1 MSQDYN
7 WPIKKF
13 KVSSL
18 RLDPANPRI
27 PSGAGSNSQRDIIA
41 ELVRNDNVFSLAK
54 SIAHNGFYPN
64 EIPVTF
70 VSKDDKKRY
79 VAEGNRR
86 VAAVKCL
93 LTPEA
98 TPSEFKSKFQQLSNV
113 ANLKAIESLNV
124 VTAPDRKAT
133 MPLLLDRHTHL
144 QIEKWS
150 RPMQAQ
156 FLQRLH
162 SDGMTVE
169 EIAAYSRSTV
179 SDVRSMLR
187 ADALY
192 KAACSIDFGPKLN
205 DKVRSPRKFPLS
217 TLERLF
223 ESKIVLD
230 FFGLEKDDTK
240 LLKGKIKKDEFIKGF
255 SKVVRDVTD
264 KKVNSRKLNNAN
276 AIREYLKSF
285 KGEKPKKTTGRFS
298 IRDLGGAAG
307 KPPKSKPAKK
317 PKAKAKA
324 ATSLVPT
331 GTLCSCESSRIQD
344 VFAELRKLNVK
355 NYPNASAILLRT
367 LLDLAV
373 HNHLE
378 KRGKI
383 NELVDKIQKKQKKGK
398 DWAPS
403 LRQMLNFMLEN
414 VDLGMRGQPLTALK
428 TFTNDKL
435 NPVCLDGL
443 DKFTHNNY
451 LPPDEKTLRNI
462 WVTVSPLMEVILVDP
477 A

>member
-7 WPIKKF
+7 WPIKNI

-27 PSGAGSNSQRDIIA
+27 PAGSNSTSQRDIIA
-41 ELVRNDNVFSLAK
+41 ELVRNDNVLSLAK
-54 SIAHNGFYPN
+54 SIARNGFYPN

-79 VAEGNRR
+79 VVEGNRR

-93 LTPEA
+93 LSPEA

-162 SDGMTVE
+162 ADGMTVE

-223 ESKIVLD
+223 ESKVVLD

-255 SKVVRDVTD
+255 SKVVRDVTE
-264 KKVNSRKLNNAN
+264 KKVNSRNLNNASS
-276 AIREYLKSF
+276 IRGYLKSVSYTHLTL
-285 KGEKPKKTTGRFS
+285 PT
-298 IRDLGGAAG
+298 
-307 KPPKSKPAKK
+307 
-317 PKAKAKA
+317 KA
-324 ATSLVPT
+324 
-331 GTLCSCESSRIQD
+331 
-344 VFAELRKLNVK
+344 
-355 NYPNASAILLRT
+355 
-367 LLDLAV
+367 
-373 HNHLE
+373 
-378 KRGKI
+378 
-383 NELVDKIQKKQKKGK
+383 
-398 DWAPS
+398 
-403 LRQMLNFMLEN
+403 
-414 VDLGMRGQPLTALK
+414 
-428 TFTNDKL
+428 
-435 NPVCLDGL
+435 
-443 DKFTHNNY
+443 
-451 LPPDEKTLRNI
+451 
-462 WVTVSPLMEVILVDP
+462 
-477 A
+477 